1 MIRITHIDDFE
12 NAGAR
17 LSKDGER
24 VIPVYVGCS
33 MSTHAKKLP
42 LWVDQTRSPH
52 RLANDRNLREPDLGE
67 DKLLV
72 WFGSNQL
79 GGLGME
85 GATIDC

>member
-1 MIRITHIDDFE
+1 MQH
-12 NAGAR
+12 
-17 LSKDGER
+17 
-24 VIPVYVGCS
+24 VH
-33 MSTHAKKLP
+33 THAKKLP

-52 RLANDRNLREPDLGE
+52 RLANDRTLGEPDLGE